1 MAGFMSKPTGNPS
14 SSILEDFR
22 NRLATT
28 MSRDPETLLASMP
41 EDKQNAI
48 LYMARQV
55 ERIMRFSRDSAAE
68 AMTSL
73 YANADPD
80 HRKIVLALLN
90 AEEERFTPT
99 EPMLPEWEALKPIE
113 ELLAESKAFR
123 TSRNKAV
130 DQTAAAL
137 AEPQERADFVRATG
151 SPTRSDDDLTDITS
165 ALIASESSSN
175 PQAEYVADDG
185 SRYSGALQIGA
196 MRLAD
201 ANAALG
207 TNYSQDDLIN
217 DQAIQNAVNDWHMRD
232 LARQVDAFMTE
243 LGDEAANWS
252 RNSLIAA
259 SHIGGVGGMKRHVR
273 SGGEY
278 DPQDAL
284 GTSVSDYVNRFR
296 GSRS

>member
-1 MAGFMSKPTGNPS
+1 MAGFMSKPTGNQ
-14 SSILEDFR
+14 SILEDFR

-41 EDKQNAI
+41 EAKQNAI
-48 LYMARQV
+48 LYMAQQV
-55 ERIMRFSRDSAAE
+55 ERIMRFSRVSAAE

-99 EPMLPEWEALKPIE
+99 EPIVSEWEALRPID
-113 ELLAESKAFR
+113 ELLAESTVFR
-123 TSRNKAV
+123 TSRNRAV

-137 AEPQERADFVRATG
+137 AEPQERAHFVRDTG
-151 SPTRSDDDLTDITS
+151 SPATRNDDLTNITL
-165 ALIASESSSN
+165 ALIASESSGN
-175 PQAEYVADDG
+175 PRAEYVADDG
-185 SRYSGALQIGA
+185 SRYSGALQIGSQ
-196 MRLAD
+196 RLAD

-217 DQAIQNAVNDWHMRD
+217 DQGIQNVVNDWHMRD
-232 LARQVDAFMTE
+232 LARQVDAFMAE

-259 SHIGGVGGMKRHVR
+259 SHLAGVAGMKRHVR

-284 GTSVSDYVNRFR
+284 GTSISDYVNRFR
-296 GSRS
+296 GSQS